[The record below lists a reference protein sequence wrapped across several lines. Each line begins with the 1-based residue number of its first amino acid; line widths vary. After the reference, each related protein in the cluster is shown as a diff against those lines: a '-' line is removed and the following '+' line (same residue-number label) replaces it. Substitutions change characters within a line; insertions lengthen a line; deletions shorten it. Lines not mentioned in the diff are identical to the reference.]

1 MDPDDRIK
9 YMKEQFVILPELP
22 IVGTLKLSSRDGL
35 SLASINV
42 VKKQTPSQLSPFFK
56 TCYLELSTFL
66 TGESKNFE
74 IELDMSGMSD
84 FQINVLKEMKKIPY
98 GKVASYKDLAQ
109 GMKSKGYQA
118 IGSACGKNPF
128 MLIYPCHRV
137 VGSKDLGG
145 FAHGLEMKKK
155 LLLLEGS
162 L

>member
-1 MDPDDRIK
+1 
-9 YMKEQFVILPELP
+9 MKEQFVILPELP
-22 IVGTLKLSSRDGL
+22 IVGTLKLTSKNGVTL
-35 SLASINV
+35 SSINV
-42 VKKQTPSQLSPFFK
+42 VKKQTPSQLNPFFN
-56 TCYLELSTFL
+56 TCYEKLAKFLS
-66 TGESKNFE
+66 GESKKLD
-74 IELDMSGMSD
+74 IKLDMSDMTD
-84 FQINVLKEMKKIPY
+84 FQMNVLKEMKKIPY

-155 LLLLEGS
+155 LLALEGS

>member
-1 MDPDDRIK
+1 
-9 YMKEQFVILPELP
+9 MKEQFVILPELP
-22 IVGTLKLSSRDGL
+22 IVGTLELSSKDGL
-35 SLASINV
+35 SLTSINV
-42 VKKQTPSQLSPFFK
+42 VKKQTASQLSPFFK
-56 TCYLELSTFL
+56 NCYFEFSQFLS
-66 TGESKNFE
+66 GRSKNLN
-74 IELDMSGMSD
+74 IKLDMSGMTD
-84 FQINVLKEMKKIPY
+84 FQIKVLKEMKKIPY
-98 GKVASYKDLAQ
+98 GKVSTYKDLGQ

-145 FAHGLEMKKK
+145 FAHGLEMKKN

>member
-1 MDPDDRIK
+1 
-9 YMKEQFVILPELP
+9 MKEQFVILPELP
-22 IVGTLKLSSRDGL
+22 IVGTLKLSSQDGL
-35 SLASINV
+35 SLSSINV
-42 VKKQTPSQLSPFFK
+42 VKKQAPSHLSPFFNN
-56 TCYLELSTFL
+56 CYLELAKFL
-66 TGESKNFE
+66 SGKSKNFK
-74 IELDMSGMSD
+74 IKLDMSGMTD

-98 GKVASYKDLAQ
+98 GKVASYKDLAKRMQ
-109 GMKSKGYQA
+109 SKAYQA

-162 L
+162 H